1 MTASIRLC
9 DCGIVSWV
17 LLTCLTDCSWNL
29 SFITLGGPLW
39 LMNLFLPP
47 KELPLDTK
55 ESWSC
60 YRNDEIS
67 HKSPAGKR
75 RAVKALNIDYIKN
88 DSSIL
93 FCVSEFHLRTQQIS
107 ITEKIRSWREKWPEM
122 CVYFFLFVFNAKC
135 LLVFEYWRLYYAH
148 WTQRWLNQWDKR
160 FSWMRRKI
168 TMSVWELSRPKERV
182 IELLQ
187 NE

>member
-1 MTASIRLC
+1 
-9 DCGIVSWV
+9 
-17 LLTCLTDCSWNL
+17 
-29 SFITLGGPLW
+29 
-39 LMNLFLPP
+39 MNLLLPP

-60 YRNDEIS
+60 YRNNEIS

-107 ITEKIRSWREKWPEM
+107 ITEKIRS
-122 CVYFFLFVFNAKC
+122 
-135 LLVFEYWRLYYAH
+135 
-148 WTQRWLNQWDKR
+148 
-160 FSWMRRKI
+160 
-168 TMSVWELSRPKERV
+168 
-182 IELLQ
+182 
-187 NE
+187 

>member
-9 DCGIVSWV
+9 DCGSVSWV

-29 SFITLGGPLW
+29 SFINLGGPLW

-122 CVYFFLFVFNAKC
+122 CVCFFLFVFNAKC

-168 TMSVWELSRPKERV
+168 TMSVWELSKPKERV